1 MIERNKIQNIYG
13 IVNSFPFL
21 LNVGIPIIL
30 VVSFL
35 SHFIKNNLD
44 TINYHVHV
52 SIQDTKGNKIHI
64 ESYYIKVVKI
74 YTEKILAYIRNTKI
88 TIIIIIKTL
97 GTILVIEV
105 NNDNYFIYFILII
118 TTFLY
123 Y

>member
-35 SHFIKNNLD
+35 SLFIKNNLD

>member
-64 ESYYIKVVKI
+64 ESYYIKVVKT

>member
-64 ESYYIKVVKI
+64 ESYYIKVVKT
-74 YTEKILAYIRNTKI
+74 YTEKILAYIRSTKI

>member
-64 ESYYIKVVKI
+64 ESYYIKVVKTF
-74 YTEKILAYIRNTKI
+74 TEKILAYIRNTKI

>member
-44 TINYHVHV
+44 TINYLVHV

-64 ESYYIKVVKI
+64 ESYYIKVVKT

-97 GTILVIEV
+97 GTIQVIEV

>member
-64 ESYYIKVVKI
+64 ESYYIKVVKT

-88 TIIIIIKTL
+88 TIIIIINTL